1 MKNGTTV
8 LQNQDAENSEKC
20 RESQLCVL
28 NEDFEHQG
36 QDSPFRMST
45 ESFREDFQ
53 GRQTLQKG
61 TRSYKIK
68 IRKLLKSAVRRNF
81 ACPIDIHRSSRL
93 RTKEL
98 AISTRTT
105 GLTLKTP
112 HRPIRRRSKKKTTTY
127 NRARAP
133 QKYLFSL
140 ILYNL
145 LNHCVH
151 LYSLCKLGT
160 VVQNSRIQGIH
171 LRTFRQEHFTR
182 ILCPVQKFCP

>member
-8 LQNQDAENSEKC
+8 LQNQGAENSEKC

-112 HRPIRRRSKKKTTTY
+112 HRPIRRRSNKIRQHTTEPERLKNIY
-127 NRARAP
+127 F
-133 QKYLFSL
+133 L
-140 ILYNL
+140 
-145 LNHCVH
+145 
-151 LYSLCKLGT
+151 
-160 VVQNSRIQGIH
+160 
-171 LRTFRQEHFTR
+171 
-182 ILCPVQKFCP
+182 